1 MREDACS
8 ALGHA
13 LLILL
18 LSSVALAQSAETPSA
33 LPSSDAMAA
42 KFTAGLVASLGLTDA
57 QAPRVEGAVTEMIE
71 RQRKILGGHAGD
83 GDSFD
88 QASLRAL
95 QEELKQSQQQ
105 AHTDLSD
112 VLTEEQLAGFD
123 EAVQEQRAQ
132 VVGEAVV
139 MRLGE
144 PLGLTDD
151 QSEQLEPIFA
161 KNIQARSEMMQEI
174 RGQGR
179 TFGGM
184 RTIRTKMQELQKSL
198 EDQLRPILT
207 EEQMKSY
214 LGIAEKTRSQMRER
228 AGGQRRR

>member
-1 MREDACS
+1 MTEAAYRAF
-8 ALGHA
+8 GHA

-18 LSSVALAQSAETPSA
+18 LPGVALAQSAETPSA

-42 KFTAGLVASLGLTDA
+42 KLTVGLAASLGLTDD
-57 QAPRVEGAVTEMIE
+57 QVPRVEATVTEMIE

-83 GDSFD
+83 GEPLD

-161 KNIQARSEMMQEI
+161 ENIRARSEMMQEI
-174 RGQGR
+174 RGQER
-179 TFGGM
+179 TFGAM
-184 RTIRTKMQELQKSL
+184 RTIRPKMQELQKNL

-207 EEQMKSY
+207 DEQMKSY
-214 LGIAEKTRSQMRER
+214 LEIAEKTRSRMRER